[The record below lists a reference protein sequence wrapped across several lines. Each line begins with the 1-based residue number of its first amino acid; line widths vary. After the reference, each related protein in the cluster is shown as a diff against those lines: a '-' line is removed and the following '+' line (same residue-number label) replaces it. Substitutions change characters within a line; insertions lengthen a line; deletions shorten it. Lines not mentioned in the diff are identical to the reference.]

1 MGAQICRKK
10 RLTILPARTT
20 ADQLISD
27 YTRTK
32 TMNKAEKL
40 KNNREKAILEV
51 TAGVR
56 EYFNVML
63 SSQLLYRQERHQY
76 EQLVKQEPGLVP
88 CRVYGAVHLLR
99 LFTKLGEMLAYT
111 PLSEKSIQLLVEDQ
125 SCPQVVSKLLYMKR
139 NTRLIYFLAE
149 YKDVP

>member
-1 MGAQICRKK
+1 MISRFQ
-10 RLTILPARTT
+10 ARNGYLS
-20 ADQLISD
+20 Q
-27 YTRTK
+27 
-32 TMNKAEKL
+32 
-40 KNNREKAILEV
+40 V

-76 EQLVKQEPGLVP
+76 EQLVKQVNLLCIVHSCLCPVESTLYIYNQRRPSSQEPGLVP

-111 PLSEKSIQLLVEDQ
+111 PLRCGLWMDEPIFVTTFKHLS
-125 SCPQVVSKLLYMKR
+125 
-139 NTRLIYFLAE
+139 LAARRA
-149 YKDVP
+149 YNCWCSTCTTCCCT

>member
-1 MGAQICRKK
+1 M
-10 RLTILPARTT
+10 
-20 ADQLISD
+20 
-27 YTRTK
+27 
-32 TMNKAEKL
+32 
-40 KNNREKAILEV
+40 

-76 EQLVKQEPGLVP
+76 EQLVKQVTYSVPHMDNLLPTHSLSPPQTLDKIFKESRQNSSQEPGLVP

-111 PLSEKSIQLLVEDQ
+111 PL
-125 SCPQVVSKLLYMKR
+125 R
-139 NTRLIYFLAE
+139 
-149 YKDVP
+149 